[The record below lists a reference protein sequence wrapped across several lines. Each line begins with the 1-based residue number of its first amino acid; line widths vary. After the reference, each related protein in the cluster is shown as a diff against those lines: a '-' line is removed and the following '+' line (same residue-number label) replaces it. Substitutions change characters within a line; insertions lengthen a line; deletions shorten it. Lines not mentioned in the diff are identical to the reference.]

1 MSDLDPDKSR
11 PDPQHWVGIDA
22 TTFIYANMY
31 HMNYYTD
38 PRSGSGNLYMDP
50 NPDPGENKNSN
61 LIFLPK
67 N

>member
-38 PRSGSGNLYMDP
+38 P
-50 NPDPGENKNSN
+50 GENKNSN